1 MSELTSTFGL
11 DLSLI
16 IIQMVNFAIVLV
28 GLWWFLYKPS
38 IKLID
43 ERRAKIAQGVEDA
56 SKAETRL
63 QEIEGERT
71 DIIATATTEA
81 NTILGN
87 AKQRA
92 REQSEALL
100 AHTQERSDAQL
111 AATAAQAEEMKAQ
124 ALRESREEIGKA
136 AVLAAAKVLKET

>member
-1 MSELTSTFGL
+1 MGELASTFGL
-11 DLSLI
+11 DLSHI
-16 IIQMVNFAIVLV
+16 IIQMVNFAVVLL
-28 GLWWFLYKPS
+28 GLWWFLYKPALA
-38 IKLID
+38 LID

-56 SKAETRL
+56 ARAETRL
-63 QEIEGERT
+63 TEIEGERT

-111 AATAAQAEEMKAQ
+111 AATAAQAEEMKAK

-136 AVLAAAKVLKET
+136 AVLAAAKVLKEK